1 MTIRVTF
8 DLVIDHVGKV
18 KKPQGISVK
27 ELGWGE
33 SGEVPQGEKS
43 LVFQKFLLFYGII
56 FFFLLSPH
64 KKEGLRKYL

>member
-33 SGEVPQGEKS
+33 SGEVPQGEKVLCFRS
-43 LVFQKFLLFYGII
+43 FSCFMGL
-56 FFFLLSPH
+56 FFFFS
-64 KKEGLRKYL
+64 